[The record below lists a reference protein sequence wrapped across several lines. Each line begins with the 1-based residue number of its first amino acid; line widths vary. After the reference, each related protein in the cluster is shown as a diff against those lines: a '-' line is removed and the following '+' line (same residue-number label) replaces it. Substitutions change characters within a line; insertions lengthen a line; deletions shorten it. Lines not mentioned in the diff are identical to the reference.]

1 MRNKSFI
8 LITLLITSGI
18 FLFGTI
24 SFAESI
30 KSRMKARKPVI
41 EALKA
46 QGIVGEN
53 NRGYLEFVGANREKA
68 DIINAENND
77 REKVY
82 TAIAGQQGTAAELV
96 GKRRAVQI
104 KKKAKTGQWF
114 QDQNGKWYKK

>member
-1 MRNKSFI
+1 MRNKSVI
-8 LITLLITSGI
+8 LITLLFTSGI
-18 FLFGTI
+18 FLFSTI

-53 NRGYLEFVGANREKA
+53 HRGYLEFVGANREKA

-77 REKVY
+77 REQVY
-82 TAIAGQQGTAAELV
+82 TAIAGQQGTTAELV

-104 KKKAKTGQWF
+104 KKKAKTGQ
-114 QDQNGKWYKK
+114 

>member
-53 NRGYLEFVGANREKA
+53 HRGYLEFVGANREKA

-77 REKVY
+77 REQVY
-82 TAIAGQQGTAAELV
+82 TAIAGQQGTTAELV

-104 KKKAKTGQWF
+104 KKKAKTGQ
-114 QDQNGKWYKK
+114 